1 MHAAKPLIAMLIA
14 VIFFPSVVIAGDGSG
29 GGEAAGFQK
38 IPLPTGLS
46 KDTQFIIY
54 YIDKRFELMH
64 REIDKRF
71 EMMHREMDKRFELIT
86 RTMDKRF
93 EQVDKRFELIT
104 RAMDKRFEQV
114 DKRFD
119 EVNKKFEM
127 IIDLMMAI
135 VGAFAAIVA
144 VTIGFAIWDRRTMT
158 RPFEDKVKK
167 IQQDT
172 DKLNRLM
179 DALRK
184 LARHDP
190 KLAEVL
196 RSFSLL

>member
-1 MHAAKPLIAMLIA
+1 MNAAKPLIAMLIA
-14 VIFFPSVVIAGDGSG
+14 VIFFPSAVIAGDGSG

-38 IPLPTGLS
+38 IPLPSGLS

-93 EQVDKRFELIT
+93 EQVDKRFE
-104 RAMDKRFEQV
+104 QV

-127 IIDLMMAI
+127 IINLMMAI

-158 RPFEDKVKK
+158 RPFEDKVRK